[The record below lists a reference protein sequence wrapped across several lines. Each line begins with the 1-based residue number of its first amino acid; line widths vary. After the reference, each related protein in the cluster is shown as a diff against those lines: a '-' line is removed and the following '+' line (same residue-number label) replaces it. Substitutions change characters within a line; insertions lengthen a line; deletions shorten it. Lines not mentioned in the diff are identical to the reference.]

1 MTIFVDGKPYEVHA
15 QDESKDLLTALIHLG
30 VNLPYFC
37 WHPAL
42 GSVGACRQCAVRV
55 YRDESDQRGR
65 IEMACM
71 VPVKDGLRVAVEDAE
86 AVMLRR
92 RVIEWLMVNHPHD
105 CPVCD
110 EGGECHLQ
118 DMTVMTGHVYRRFRG
133 RKRTYRNQYLGPF
146 VTHEMNRCIQCFRCL
161 RFYRDFAGGRDFDV
175 FASKNHTY
183 FGRHEDGV
191 LQSEFSGNLV
201 EVCPTGVF
209 TDKTLA
215 RHYTRKWDLTTA
227 PSICPHCGLGCNTI
241 PGARYQTLRRIR
253 ARFHPEVNG
262 YFLCDRG
269 RYGYEFVNDPERI
282 RRPLA
287 GREPREEVDWREAL
301 ARAATALRECRRV
314 VGIGSPRADL
324 EANFALKLLVGDSAF
339 SPGLSTAEQEGI
351 EEAIALLRAGPGR
364 SAPLRE
370 IEWADAVLIL
380 GADPTNEAPMLD
392 LAIRR
397 GSFHA
402 CLDVPRARDVADWND
417 YPVRDL
423 LQDARG
429 PLFIAG
435 VSAIKLEEI
444 ATESWHAPPPELAAL
459 AQQVIAA
466 LATGTHDAATPAG
479 RIAEALAGAK
489 APLVVASATG
499 PPALRRAAAEMA
511 RLLSAGRPQPCL
523 LSFTVP
529 ECNSMGAALLGG
541 RRLDEVLAE
550 VASGEADGLIVVEND
565 LFRRAAPGRVASA
578 LRTLRHLIVLDA
590 LPTQTTAAADLILP
604 AATFA
609 ESGGTYVNSEGRA
622 QRRYQVFVPEG
633 EPRPAWRTL
642 RDLIGEQAT
651 GWERMD
657 DVLRALAEA
666 EPALAGAAEAAPPAT
681 WRDRSGL
688 PVAREPHRYSGRTAE
703 HAHRTVFEPTPPE
716 DRDSPFAFSM
726 EGRQEEPPPALI
738 PRYWDPGWNSPQA
751 LNRFRIE
758 TEGPHPAAPGA
769 RLIEPG
775 PGGKALAIESEEA
788 PLSGHEMWVVPRAAI
803 FGSEELSRRAE
814 GIAELTPPAAVALHP
829 EEAAARQIADGDL
842 VQFDVEG
849 ERYVL
854 AARLDTG
861 VARGVAVVPAG
872 YPETA
877 GLTATTRAKVGK
889 AT

>member
-15 QDESKDLLTALIHLG
+15 EDEGKDLLTALTHLG

-71 VPVKDGLRVAVEDAE
+71 VPVRDGLRVMVEDAE

-92 RVIEWLMVNHPHD
+92 RVIEWLMLNHPHD

-146 VTHEMNRCIQCFRCL
+146 VTHEMNRCIQCFRCV

-175 FASKNHTY
+175 FASKDHTY

-191 LQSEFSGNLV
+191 LESEFSGNLV

-209 TDKTLA
+209 TDRTLA
-215 RHYTRKWDLTTA
+215 RHYARKWDLTTA

-253 ARFHPEVNG
+253 ARFHPKVNG

-282 RRPLA
+282 RLPLG
-287 GREPREEVDWREAL
+287 GREPREEVDWEEAL
-301 ARAATALRECRRV
+301 ARAAVALRECRRV
-314 VGIGSPRADL
+314 IGVGSPRADL
-324 EANFALKLLVGDSAF
+324 EANFALKVLVGDEAF
-339 SPGLSTAEQEGI
+339 SPGLSAAEQEGT
-351 EEAIALLRAGPGR
+351 EEVIALLRAGPGR

-397 GSFHA
+397 ASFHA
-402 CLDVPRARDVADWND
+402 CLDLSRARDVADWND
-417 YPVRDL
+417 YPVRDI
-423 LQDARG
+423 LQGARG

-435 VSAIKLEEI
+435 VGAIKLEEI
-444 ATESWHAPPPELAAL
+444 ATEWWHAPPPELAAL
-459 AQQVIAA
+459 AGQVIAA
-466 LATGTHDAATPAG
+466 LATGTHDPATPAG
-479 RIAEALAGAK
+479 RIAAALAGAER
-489 APLVVASATG
+489 PLVVASATG
-499 PPALRRAAAEMA
+499 PRALRRAAAEVA
-511 RLLSAGRPQPCL
+511 RLLSADRAQPCL
-523 LSFTVP
+523 LSYTFP

-541 RRLDEVLAE
+541 RGLDDVLAE
-550 VASGEADGLIVVEND
+550 IESGEADALIVVEND
-565 LFRRAAPGRVASA
+565 LFRRAAPSRLASA
-578 LRTLRHLIVLDA
+578 LRRLRHLIVLDA

-633 EPRPAWRTL
+633 EPRPAWRIL
-642 RDLIGEQAT
+642 RELIGEQAT
-651 GWERMD
+651 GWERTD

-666 EPALAGAAEAAPPAT
+666 EPALAGAVGAAPPAT
-681 WRDRSGL
+681 WRDRSGVK
-688 PVAREPHRYSGRTAE
+688 VAREAQRYSGRTAE
-703 HAHRTVFEPTPPE
+703 HAHRTMFEPVPRE
-716 DRDSPFAFSM
+716 DRDSPFTFSM

-738 PRYWDPGWNSPQA
+738 PRYWEPGWNSPQA
-751 LNRFRIE
+751 LHRFRIE
-758 TEGPHPAAPGA
+758 TEGAHTAVPGR

-775 PGGKALAIESEEA
+775 PGGEAFAIQPAEA
-788 PLSGHEMWVVPRAAI
+788 PLAADEIWVAPRAAI

-829 EEAAARQIADGDL
+829 EEAAGRGIGDGDL
-842 VQFDVEG
+842 VQFDVDG